1 MRIQR
6 GDRGF
11 GAPPPPPEKS
21 ATAFCH
27 GQTQLLTVK
36 SKGGLLCQLTPLK
49 CFLLVPVACA
59 DPHGGQGVRTPL
71 KKSQNKGFLSDSGPD
86 PLKNNEATEPAFNV
100 GPSSAR
106 KRNAILIAFRWRAD
120 DGLLIVVLRSSHPS
134 STKKRKKKRCQS
146 WTPYD
151 KIFWIRAW
159 DTESLYHVVKRYIF
173 GFRIQPCLVGAY
185 VFRQLL

>member
-1 MRIQR
+1 MC
-6 GDRGF
+6 GSKG
-11 GAPPPPPEKS
+11 GTGGSEPPPPPEKS

-27 GQTQLLTVK
+27 GQTQLLTDK

-59 DPHGGQGVRTPL
+59 DPEWGQGVRTPL
-71 KKSQNKGFLSDSGPD
+71 KKSQNKGFFSDSGPD

-120 DGLLIVVLRSSHPS
+120 DGPLIVVHVFKSSHPS
-134 STKKRKKKRCQS
+134 STKKEKKNVAKL
-146 WTPYD
+146 D
-151 KIFWIRAW
+151 
-159 DTESLYHVVKRYIF
+159 SL
-173 GFRIQPCLVGAY
+173 
-185 VFRQLL
+185 